1 MQLENGHAHDSQLP
15 GPQDVL
21 SDGEDEE
28 AGPLRGDIEAGG
40 PQQTGK
46 TAAVPQAQQR
56 RWGATYSTQ
65 LRILFVRQGFT
76 AADGVS
82 YLYGCCMDA
91 VQYYTT
97 KLPFCQASLH
107 CCGTLHVVLPSS
119 MGL

>member
-1 MQLENGHAHDSQLP
+1 MQLENGHAHDRQLP

-40 PQQTGK
+40 LQQAGK

-76 AADGVS
+76 AANEVFLS
-82 YLYGCCMDA
+82 QWMLHGCCA
-91 VQYYTT
+91 ILYH
-97 KLPFCQASLH
+97 QASFLS
-107 CCGTLHVVLPSS
+107 GESVVHF
-119 MGL
+119 M